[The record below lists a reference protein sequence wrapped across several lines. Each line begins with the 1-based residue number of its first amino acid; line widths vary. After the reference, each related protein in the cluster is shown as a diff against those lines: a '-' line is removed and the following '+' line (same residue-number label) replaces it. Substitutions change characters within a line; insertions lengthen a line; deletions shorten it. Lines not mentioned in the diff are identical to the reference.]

1 MSDEQPQ
8 RPAWATIPGDM
19 PVQSQPKLFA
29 TNVSNDGRVWLWV
42 RYPQLCI
49 AIDFEPDRA
58 DELAMGL
65 AQLASEGRR
74 MQANSN
80 GLQVVENPILGPDGR
95 PL

>member
-1 MSDEQPQ
+1 MSEQPE
-8 RPAWATIPGDM
+8 RPPWAAIPADM
-19 PVQSQPKLFA
+19 AVQSMAKLFA
-29 TNVSNDGRVWLWV
+29 TNVSADGRVWLWV

-65 AQLASEGRR
+65 AQGASEGRR
-74 MQANSN
+74 LQANAE
-80 GLQVVENPILGPDGR
+80 GLQVVERPILGPDGR